1 MLTKILW
8 CVIEIIIWYLF
19 FYLILFSCRSNTN
32 IGWTALTLVLLG
44 SLGIFA
50 SPMTRHLSFWN
61 KILDKT
67 VKKEEENEK
76 Y

>member
-8 CVIEIIIWYLF
+8 WVIEIIIWYLF
-19 FYLILFSCRSNTN
+19 FYVILFSCRSNTD
-32 IGWTALTLVLLG
+32 IGLTALTLVLLG
-44 SLGIFA
+44 SFGIFA

-61 KILDKT
+61 KILDKA
-67 VKKEEENEK
+67 VRKEEENEK